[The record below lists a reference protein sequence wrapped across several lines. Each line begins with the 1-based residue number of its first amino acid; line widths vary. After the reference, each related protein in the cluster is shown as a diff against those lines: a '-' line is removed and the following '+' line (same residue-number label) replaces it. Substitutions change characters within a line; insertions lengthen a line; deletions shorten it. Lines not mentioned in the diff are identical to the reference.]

1 MIKMKVNRPIG
12 YRIADIGANG
22 KEYNVKTDSSWDDQI
37 KRTYDQNPNMT
48 LKELSQITGLSVAKL
63 KNILME
69 V

>member
-63 KNILME
+63 KIILMGG
-69 V
+69 